1 MASRWV
7 RPEASFLRL
16 FDYTHA
22 RTSSLSLSDGGCVG
36 AAQVYPLFAAMGV
49 AVGICGF
56 QLFRNITG
64 NPEVRSGSV
73 LLSPLGCLVLAREVL
88 LLLEQGTLPVT
99 KKKKK
104 LTSPRNMFLGF
115 LDFFVFLKKF
125 RTKFREKKFN
135 SIIKNVDYL

>member
-73 LLSPLGCLVLAREVL
+73 LLAPLGGLVLAREVL
-88 LLLEQGTLPVT
+88 VLLEQGR
-99 KKKKK
+99 
-104 LTSPRNMFLGF
+104 SARFG
-115 LDFFVFLKKF
+115 
-125 RTKFREKKFN
+125 
-135 SIIKNVDYL
+135 